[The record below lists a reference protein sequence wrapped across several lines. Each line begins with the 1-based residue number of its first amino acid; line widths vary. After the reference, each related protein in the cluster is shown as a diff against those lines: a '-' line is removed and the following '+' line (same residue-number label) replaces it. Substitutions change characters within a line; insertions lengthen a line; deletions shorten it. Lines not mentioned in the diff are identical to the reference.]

1 MERCVMEDNEY
12 QKEVKRIL
20 GSATFKLWRLD
31 QGIARGTGP
40 RVTSP
45 GRRAMRAMMKAREVI
60 ALSTA
65 HPQGSRTERR
75 AAIKAKRTAQRQAS
89 RERQAVGAAVD
100 VFRVGSAEAVA
111 EIRRLIRTFGATR

>member
-1 MERCVMEDNEY
+1 MEDNEY

-60 ALSTA
+60 TRPTT

-75 AAIKAKRTAQRQAS
+75 AALKVKRTAQRQAS
-89 RERQAVGAAVD
+89 REFQGL
-100 VFRVGSAEAVA
+100 SPA
-111 EIRRLIRTFGATR
+111 EIVIVKRRKAEQSARKAAMRVAQVSR

>member
-1 MERCVMEDNEY
+1 MEDNEY

-45 GRRAMRAMMKAREVI
+45 GRRAMRAMRAMMKAREVI

-89 RERQAVGAAVD
+89 RKRQAVGAAVD

>member
-1 MERCVMEDNEY
+1 MEDNEY

-45 GRRAMRAMMKAREVI
+45 GRRAMRTLLTSKQAITIHVTHKDGNRA
-60 ALSTA
+60 T
-65 HPQGSRTERR
+65 RR
-75 AAIKAKRTAQRQAS
+75 AALKTARTKQRQAS
-89 RERQAVGAAVD
+89 REYQGLAPVEIAIVKRRKAEQAARKAV
-100 VFRVGSAEAVA
+100 RAVKVS
-111 EIRRLIRTFGATR
+111 R